1 MKFKKLLFGSALLSS
16 MLFAGGDIVPVE
28 TTVQAPQASMEET
41 EKWEF
46 NLAPFYLWAM
56 DMNGQATIGENVSQ
70 VDVGFDQITDKLE
83 AVFIV
88 HFEGM
93 HESNFGFLTDIN
105 YVSLGGDQ
113 SLPANT
119 ILDVNM
125 DMTIAEFSSLYRMQ
139 YEEDAFDLIAGVRYV
154 KIDMGLNITSGAPI
168 NGLNLSP
175 QIDWIDPL
183 IGARWIRDINKE
195 WSLLVRGDIGG
206 FGVSSDFT
214 WQALGLV
221 EWKPYEHT
229 SFIAGYRVLDID
241 YEEGSGA
248 QYFQYD
254 VRSQGPLVGVNFRW

>member
-1 MKFKKLLFGSALLSS
+1 MKLKNALLGSALLSS

-28 TTVQAPQASMEET
+28 PLVETAVEET
-41 EKWEF
+41 KTWEF

-56 DMNGQATIGENVSQ
+56 GMDGQATIGENISQ
-70 VDVGFDQITDKLE
+70 VDVDFDQITDKLE

-88 HFEGM
+88 HFEGL
-93 HESNFGFLTDIN
+93 HESNFGFMTDIN
-105 YVSLGGDQ
+105 YVSLGGSQ
-113 SLPANT
+113 SLPGNT
-119 ILDVNM
+119 TLDVNM
-125 DMTIAEFSSLYRMQ
+125 DMTIAELSGLYRIKNGN
-139 YEEDAFDLIAGVRYV
+139 DAFDLIAGVRYV
-154 KIDMGLNITSGAPI
+154 KIDMGLNISSSTPL
-168 NGLNLSP
+168 NGLNLNP
-175 QIDWIDPL
+175 EIDWVDPL
-183 IGARWIRDINKE
+183 IGARWMRDINEE

-248 QYFQYD
+248 TYFRYD
-254 VRSQGPLVGVNFRW
+254 VRSQGPLVGVNFSW

>member
-1 MKFKKLLFGSALLSS
+1 MKLKKLLLGSAVLSS
-16 MLFAGGDIVPVE
+16 MLFAGGDIAPVE
-28 TTVQAPQASMEET
+28 EMVETAVEET
-41 EKWEF
+41 KTWEF

-56 DMNGQATIGENVSQ
+56 GMDGQATIGENISQ
-70 VDVGFDQITDKLE
+70 IDVDFDQITDKLE

-105 YVSLGGDQ
+105 YVSLGGSQ
-113 SLPANT
+113 SLPNT
-119 ILDVNM
+119 ATLDVNM
-125 DMTIAEFSSLYRMQ
+125 DMTIAELSGFYRIQ
-139 YEEDAFDLIAGVRYV
+139 NEEDAFDLIAGVRYV
-154 KIDMGLNITSGAPI
+154 NIDMGLKINSITA
-168 NGLNLSP
+168 LNP
-175 QIDWIDPL
+175 QIDWTDPL
-183 IGARWIRDINKE
+183 IGARWIRDINEE

-214 WQALGLV
+214 WQALALA

-254 VRSQGPLVGVNFRW
+254 VRSQGPLVGINFRW

>member
-1 MKFKKLLFGSALLSS
+1 MKLKNIIFGSALLSS

-28 TTVQAPQASMEET
+28 PIVQTPVEET
-41 EKWEF
+41 EKWKF
-46 NLAPFYLWAM
+46 NLVPFYLWAM
-56 DMNGQATIGENVSQ
+56 GMNGGATIGEDVSQ
-70 VDVGFDQITDKLE
+70 IDVDFDEITDNLE

-93 HESNFGFLTDIN
+93 HESNFGFLTDLN
-105 YVSLGGDQ
+105 YVGLGGSQ
-113 SLPANT
+113 SLPGNT
-119 ILDVNM
+119 TLDVDM
-125 DMTIAEFSSLYRMQ
+125 DMTIAEFSGLYRIQ
-139 YEEDAFDLIAGVRYV
+139 SEEDAFDLIAGVRYV
-154 KIDMGLNITSGAPI
+154 KIDMGLNITSGTPI

-175 QIDWIDPL
+175 QIDWMDPL
-183 IGARWIRDINKE
+183 IGARWMRDINEE

-229 SFIAGYRVLDID
+229 SFIAGYRVLDLD

-248 QYFQYD
+248 KYFRYD